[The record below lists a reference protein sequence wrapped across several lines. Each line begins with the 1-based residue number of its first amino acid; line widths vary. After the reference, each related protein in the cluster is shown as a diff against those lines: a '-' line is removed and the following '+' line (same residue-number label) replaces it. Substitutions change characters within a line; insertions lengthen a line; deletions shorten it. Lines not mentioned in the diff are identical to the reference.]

1 MKLRI
6 MFMGLC
12 LSLGA
17 AACAEPV
24 NEKEAKIR
32 QGLESS
38 LPNVEIRSVTP
49 TGAGGLY
56 EVRTNYRE
64 TFYVTDDG
72 KHFLVGDL
80 YRVDPAGVKNLTEVT
95 RNGERA
101 ELMASIPEAEMVVFK
116 PRQTKAS
123 ITVFTDVDCGYC
135 RKLHQEVPQMN
146 ELGIQVNYVGY
157 PRSGV
162 GSSSHQKLVAV
173 WCADDRQQAMTAAKR
188 GEVVK
193 SKNCTNPV
201 ASQYELGNALQIS
214 GTPAIILESGEL
226 IPGYVP
232 AKALAEHLGLLN

>member
-24 NEKEAKIR
+24 SDTEAKIR
-32 QGLESS
+32 RGLESS
-38 LPNVEIRSVTP
+38 LPSIEIHSVTP
-49 TGAGGLY
+49 TGAAGLY

-64 TFYVTDDG
+64 TFYVTEDG
-72 KHFLVGDL
+72 KHFLIGDL
-80 YRVDPAGVKNLTEVT
+80 YQVDPSGVKNLTEVT
-95 RNGERA
+95 RNTERA
-101 ELMASIPEAEMVVFK
+101 ELIASIPETDMVVFK
-116 PRQTKAS
+116 PQQTKAR
-123 ITVFTDVDCGYC
+123 ITIFTDVDCGYC
-135 RKLHQEVPQMN
+135 RKLHQEVPQLN
-146 ELGIQVNYVGY
+146 EAGIQVNYVGY
-157 PRSGV
+157 PRAGV
-162 GSSSHQKLVAV
+162 GSSSHQKLVSV
-173 WCADDRQQAMTAAKR
+173 WCAEDRQQAMTAAKR

-201 ASQYELGNALQIS
+201 AAQYQLGNALQIS

-232 AKALAEHLGLLN
+232 AQKLAEHLGLVN